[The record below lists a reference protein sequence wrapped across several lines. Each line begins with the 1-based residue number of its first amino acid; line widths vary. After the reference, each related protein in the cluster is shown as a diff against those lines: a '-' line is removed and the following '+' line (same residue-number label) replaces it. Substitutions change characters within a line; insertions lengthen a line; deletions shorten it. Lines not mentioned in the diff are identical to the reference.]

1 MLKCRDTE
9 GGVPMK
15 EGINAIVVGAAGKM
29 GGRVIH
35 IIKETQLIE
44 LHRAIERPDHPSIG
58 KDIGE
63 IVGLGKMGVSLEGS
77 LTKEGGDVIINFSNA
92 QASLESLEF
101 AKETGLAIVIG
112 TTGLSSEQME
122 RVKELSKSIRCV
134 FAPNMSV
141 GMNVMFRIV
150 QEVAH
155 VLGPEYDIEI
165 LEAHHR
171 LKKDSPSGTA
181 VKIGELISDAIGRD
195 FGKVGVYGRRGMVGE
210 RTREEIGM
218 QVIRAGDIVG
228 EHTVLFGGV
237 GERLE
242 IIHRSH
248 TRDNFARGAIRA
260 ALWVVNQPN
269 GLYDMQDVLGLR

>member
-1 MLKCRDTE
+1 
-9 GGVPMK
+9 MK
-15 EGINAIVVGAAGKM
+15 EGIKAIVVGAAGRM
-29 GGRVIH
+29 GARTIH
-35 IIKETQLIE
+35 ILQEYPSIKLF
-44 LHRAIERPDHPSIG
+44 RAIDRPDHPSIG

-63 IVGLGKMGVSLEGS
+63 VVGLGKLGLPLEGD
-77 LTKEGGDVIINFSNA
+77 LRKGGGDVIINFSNP
-92 QASLESLEF
+92 QASLESMQF
-101 AKETGLAIVIG
+101 AHESGQAVVIG
-112 TTGLSSEQME
+112 TTGISPEQLE
-122 RVKELSKSIRCV
+122 KIKVLSKGIRCV
-134 FAPNMSV
+134 MAPNLSV

-150 QEVAH
+150 QEIAR
-155 VLGPEYDIEI
+155 VLGPEYDVEI

-181 VKIGELISDAIGRD
+181 VKLGELIAGATGRN
-195 FGKVGVYGRRGMVGE
+195 FGKVGVYGRKGMVGE

-228 EHTVLFGGV
+228 EHTVFFGGI

-242 IIHRSH
+242 VTHRAQS
-248 TRDNFARGAIRA
+248 RDNFARGAIRA